1 MNIFLKLWKNGGIKT
16 SMNKTSEVN
25 DKRVKVSLYQSV
37 VDNLQAE
44 LSEVVAKEILLINKS
59 VYITSKDDDHAQLPK
74 ELLGLIRKQGGL
86 RQALRVA
93 RERLKD
99 LEAQV

>member
-1 MNIFLKLWKNGGIKT
+1 
-16 SMNKTSEVN
+16 MNKTSEAN
-25 DKRVKVSLYQSV
+25 DKRVKVVLYQSV

-74 ELLGLIRKQGGL
+74 ELSGFIRKQGGL
-86 RQALRVA
+86 RESLQVA
-93 RERLKD
+93 KERLKD
-99 LEAQV
+99 LEAQN

>member
-1 MNIFLKLWKNGGIKT
+1 
-16 SMNKTSEVN
+16 MNKTSEAN
-25 DKRVKVSLYQSV
+25 DKRVKVTLYQSV

-59 VYITSKDDDHAQLPK
+59 VYITSKDDDHAQLPR

-86 RQALRVA
+86 RDALRVA
-93 RERLKD
+93 KERLKA
-99 LEAQV
+99 LGAQD

>member
-1 MNIFLKLWKNGGIKT
+1 
-16 SMNKTSEVN
+16 MNKTSETN
-25 DKRVKVSLYQSV
+25 DKRVKVALYQSV

-44 LSEVVAKEILLINKS
+44 LSEVEAKEILLINKS

-86 RQALRVA
+86 REALRVA
-93 RERLKD
+93 REKLKD
-99 LEAQV
+99 LEAQD

>member
-1 MNIFLKLWKNGGIKT
+1 
-16 SMNKTSEVN
+16 MNKTSEVN

-44 LSEVVAKEILLINKS
+44 LSEVVAKEILIINKS

-86 RQALRVA
+86 REAISVA

-99 LEAQV
+99 LEAQD

>member
-1 MNIFLKLWKNGGIKT
+1 
-16 SMNKTSEVN
+16 MNKTSETN
-25 DKRVKVSLYQSV
+25 DKKVKTALYKSV
-37 VDNLQAE
+37 VDSIQAE

-86 RQALRVA
+86 RESLRVA
-93 RERLKD
+93 KERLKS
-99 LEAQV
+99 LEAQD